1 MEIIVLC
8 VIVLAVLFYITYT
21 VGKHN
26 GTKQERERCSELCY
40 AAIKQRWSP
49 SLRWVINAI
58 DSGSKNLIKKD
69 QFFVS
74 ENDEVIN
81 LKTNIMNIIQ
91 RKLIPQEEVQSIIDL
106 AYIEELM
113 NL

>member
-1 MEIIVLC
+1 M
-8 VIVLAVLFYITYT
+8 
-21 VGKHN
+21 G
-26 GTKQERERCSELCY
+26 
-40 AAIKQRWSP
+40 
-49 SLRWVINAI
+49 
-58 DSGSKNLIKKD
+58 
-69 QFFVS
+69 
-74 ENDEVIN
+74 N